1 MSNIGSQIIYKQL
14 LHRHGCI
21 RIPIIQRDYAQGR
34 PSEEDV
40 REDFLNALGDA
51 LKKPADEPTLPL
63 NLDFIYGSVEG
74 DDETRFLPL
83 DGQQRL
89 TTLFLLHWYLAW
101 KDQQWGE
108 FGQMFRTNQ
117 HARFSYSVRP
127 SSNEFFDEL
136 VAYKPDSKPSQV
148 RQLSELIMD
157 QPWYFRSWRLDPTI
171 KSALAVLDAIHRRF
185 ASADGLFE
193 RLTSESQPAITFQL
207 LELDDF
213 GLSDDLYIK
222 MNARGK
228 PLTAFETFKARYE
241 QELKKQ
247 FTGEFLAIGIGKFT
261 VAEFVARRMD
271 TLWADLF
278 WVHRDKSTNLYDDA
292 VMNVFRAVAL
302 ITRNP
307 EGDAY
312 LKDIEALRNG
322 DRSPSY
328 SDFYSRGWLDR
339 QFTTTLIRLL
349 EAWSGP
355 GGALATKLPDQ
366 RYFNESGMF
375 AKLVTSGASLSY
387 VDVVQFAGYASFVRE
402 HHEDLNR
409 EAFQEWMRVVYNLS
423 VNTSYDRPSDL
434 QRSMGG
440 LLNLGAQSSNILAHF
455 ATSEKPASGFNEQQV
470 AEEKLKAEM
479 ILGHQNWRPLIDR
492 AEAHGYF
499 RGQIEF
505 LLDFCCALA
514 KRGERAVKEW
524 EDELH
529 RSLQEKFQEYWQKAD
544 SMFSQNGL
552 KSLSDYRWQRALLSI
567 GNYLLP
573 SRRNYSFLVNSSTDQ
588 ASWKRLLRGTGPEVP
603 KARKILHHLW
613 DLLAMNRNLGE
624 QLDEIIKNATGMEPW
639 REVLVQ
645 TPNAINYC
653 DTQSIR
659 WESAEQVYLLKR
671 TQMNGTHAEL
681 FTYCLYQTLSAK
693 RNQLQPLRL
702 DYYVDVIGTD
712 IEPFIAMTLIN
723 QEFSSTL
730 RVHFANG
737 NFTITIE
744 TKVIENHPEILEK
757 FCSFGFQ
764 QGALQLSKTT
774 RRTEVES
781 TLYALAKTFAA
792 TSNDGVKYD

>member
-14 LHRHGCI
+14 LQRHGCI
-21 RIPIIQRDYAQGR
+21 RIPMIQRDYAQGR

-51 LKKPADEPTLPL
+51 LKKPADDPTLPL

-101 KDQQWGE
+101 KDQQWDE
-108 FGQMFRTNQ
+108 FGQMFRTNG

-136 VAYKPDSKPSQV
+136 VAYKPDNQPEQV
-148 RQLSELIMD
+148 QQLSELITD

-193 RLTSESQPAITFQL
+193 RLTRESQPAITFQL
-207 LELDDF
+207 LELDNF

-247 FTGEFLAIGIGKFT
+247 FTGEFLAIGTGNFT

-292 VMNVFRAVAL
+292 VMNVLLAVAL

-307 EGDAY
+307 ENNAY

-322 DRSPSY
+322 ARTPSY

-339 QFTTTLIRLL
+339 EFTTTLIRLL

-355 GGALATKLPDQ
+355 DGAFATKLPDQ

-375 AKLVTSGASLSY
+375 EKLVTSGAGLSY

-402 HHEDLNR
+402 HHEDLNQQ
-409 EAFQEWMRVVYNLS
+409 AFQEWMRVIYNLS
-423 VNTSYDRPSDL
+423 VNTSYDRPTDL

-440 LLNLGAQSSNILAHF
+440 LLKFMTQSSDILAHF
-455 ATSEKPASGFNEQQV
+455 AATEKPASGFNEQQV

-479 ILGHQNWRPLIDR
+479 ILGHNDWRPLIDR

-505 LLDFCCALA
+505 LFDFCGVLA
-514 KRGERAVKEW
+514 KRAETKVKEW
-524 EDELH
+524 GDELH
-529 RSLQEKFQEYWQKAD
+529 RSLQEQFQCYWEKAD

-552 KSLSDYRWQRALLSI
+552 KSLSEYRWQRALLSI
-567 GNYLLP
+567 GDYLLP

-588 ASWKRLLRGTGPEVP
+588 ASWKRLLRGTGPKVP
-603 KARKILHHLW
+603 EARKTLHRLW
-613 DLLAMNRNLGE
+613 DRLAMNRNLGE
-624 QLDEIIKNATGMEPW
+624 QLDEIIKNAKGMEPW

-645 TPNAINYC
+645 TPNAIDYC
-653 DTQSIR
+653 DAQSIR

-671 TQMNGTHAEL
+671 IQMNGTHAEL
-681 FTYCLYQTLSAK
+681 FTYCLYQTLLGK
-693 RNQLQPLRL
+693 RNQLHPIQL
-702 DYYVDVIGTD
+702 DYYVDAIGTD
-712 IEPFIAMTLIN
+712 IEPFIAMTLIH

-730 RVHFANG
+730 RVHFTNG
-737 NFTITIE
+737 NFTITID
-744 TKVIENHPEILEK
+744 TKAVENHQEILAK
-757 FCSFGFQ
+757 LCSLGFQ
-764 QGALQLSKTT
+764 RDELSLSKITS
-774 RRTEVES
+774 RTDVES
-781 TLYALAKTFAA
+781 TLKGLAKTFAA
-792 TSNDGVKYD
+792 TSVVK